1 MFSPQGGY
9 MHRVS
14 EALEKQACFI
24 LYRLKHE
31 KNKHLVEAV
40 MNLAQAQANL
50 ALYQEEQDQKGRS
63 VQEKL
68 QKTMERMIKTA
79 HERARKEQEE
89 G

>member
-1 MFSPQGGY
+1 

-14 EALEKQACFI
+14 DAIEKQACFL
-24 LYRLKHE
+24 LYRLQHE
-31 KNKHLVEAV
+31 KNKHLVNAV
-40 MNLAQAQANL
+40 MHLAQAQASL
-50 ALYQEEQDQKGRS
+50 ALYQEEQDATCD

-79 HERARKEQEE
+79 RKEQEE